1 MDKELIKI
9 MTYQGFKELNQ
20 NQYDLYCQINKA
32 YDELRKDEALK
43 LLNLWEKNYP
53 NLKSY
58 LFFNSKE
65 IKSKNYKSWVNPQ
78 IKNRLS
84 NLWTELKSKQ

>member
-1 MDKELIKI
+1 
-9 MTYQGFKELNQ
+9 
-20 NQYDLYCQINKA
+20 
-32 YDELRKDEALK
+32 
-43 LLNLWEKNYP
+43 LWEKNYP